1 MAAESDEHFGLASSN
16 TGVCG
21 KVNPSTSRFRWD
33 KEQKEGNLI
42 RSPANYISIMRFTN
56 KDFNSLN
63 AKVANTYFDDIIF
76 YRIYESHAL
85 YFGPFSVNPEA
96 LPDEINIQKHLIRR
110 WMIQESSRVVHHVY
124 TTQKNK
130 FSTKD
135 FFSKCDQIR
144 CFLRIWSHLLKK
156 SLMENFIFGVVIE
169 PLSFGADK
177 EMDQRNKFKF
187 TK

>member
-1 MAAESDEHFGLASSN
+1 M
-16 TGVCG
+16 
-21 KVNPSTSRFRWD
+21 
-33 KEQKEGNLI
+33 
-42 RSPANYISIMRFTN
+42 
-56 KDFNSLN
+56 
-63 AKVANTYFDDIIF
+63 
-76 YRIYESHAL
+76 
-85 YFGPFSVNPEA
+85 
-96 LPDEINIQKHLIRR
+96 PDEINIQKHLIRR

-177 EMDQRNKFKF
+177 EMDQ
-187 TK
+187 